1 VCNIPHN
8 NESRTHGKNY
18 RTSIEIMLP
27 SFCSA
32 QRAPPAARYCKRP
45 TSVSLSNTRFACKP
59 VQRNRLEVQ
68 DDGLATPIAATATFV
83 SVTIYMYA
91 TLAASA
97 IIAFTAAAASTNAT
111 RYATTT

>member
-1 VCNIPHN
+1 
-8 NESRTHGKNY
+8 
-18 RTSIEIMLP
+18 
-27 SFCSA
+27 
-32 QRAPPAARYCKRP
+32 
-45 TSVSLSNTRFACKP
+45 
-59 VQRNRLEVQ
+59 LEVQLQ